1 MLSKRTRWIMGALSL
16 VLACVAFYGDY
27 LHVHRGLVGLSAVWF
42 AKNAII
48 GIM

>member
-1 MLSKRTRWIMGALSL
+1 MLSKRTRLVMGALSL